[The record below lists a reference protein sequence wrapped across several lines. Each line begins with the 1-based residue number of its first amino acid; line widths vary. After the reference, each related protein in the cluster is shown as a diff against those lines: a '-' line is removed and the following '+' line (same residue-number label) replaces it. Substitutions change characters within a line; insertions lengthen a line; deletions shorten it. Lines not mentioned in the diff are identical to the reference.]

1 MRTGDQPGGLGQHHV
16 LYSGRPLVLGLDL
29 LRLFDHRKYT
39 VNTAINEQEARLST
53 TDRATRVLWFFCDNI
68 TSCFPQVR
76 RISPVCSNFS
86 FRDVP

>member
-16 LYSGRPLVLGLDL
+16 LHSGRPLLLGLDL

-53 TDRATRVLWFFCDNI
+53 TDRATRVFVVSL
-68 TSCFPQVR
+68 
-76 RISPVCSNFS
+76 
-86 FRDVP
+86 